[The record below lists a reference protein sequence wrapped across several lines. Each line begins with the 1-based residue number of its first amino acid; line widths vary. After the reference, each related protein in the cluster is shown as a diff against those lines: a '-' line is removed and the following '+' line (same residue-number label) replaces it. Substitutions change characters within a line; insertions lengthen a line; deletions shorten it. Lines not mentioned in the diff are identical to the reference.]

1 MYTVS
6 KNPSQTVFKMGG
18 IIFNFAN
25 ICRVEQEY
33 NNPEVKAKDNSIHIY
48 TVDGECRKFYGYNV
62 DTFWDFL
69 FSEK

>member
-6 KNPSQTVFKMGG
+6 KNPSQTVFKMNGV
-18 IIFNFAN
+18 IFNFAN

-33 NNPEVKAKDNSIHIY
+33 SNPEVDAKNNFIRIY
-48 TVDGECRKFYGYNV
+48 MVDGECRKIYGYDV